1 MAEQTDDFLLVR
13 KKTRNSSSDMGN
25 EKPPSKMASKDT
37 AETTN
42 GELKKMML
50 DLKKRPTV
58 IHGPDMK
65 TLPPPWG
72 FLKTVIFGHH
82 VI

>member
-1 MAEQTDDFLLVR
+1 
-13 KKTRNSSSDMGN
+13 MGS

-42 GELKKMML
+42 GELKKIML

-58 IHGPDMK
+58 IHGPDMN
-65 TLPPPWG
+65 PPPPG
-72 FLKTVIFGHH
+72 DF
-82 VI
+82 